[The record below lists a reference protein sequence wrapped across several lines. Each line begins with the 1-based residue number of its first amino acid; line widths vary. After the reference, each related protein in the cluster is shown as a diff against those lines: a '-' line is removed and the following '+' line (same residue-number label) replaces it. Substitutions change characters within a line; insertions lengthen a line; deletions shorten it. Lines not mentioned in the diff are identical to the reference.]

1 METCVNILIWGIGI
15 FIILAIIG
23 YIQERKSQQRIAAE
37 IARKR
42 ALLKHVDS
50 EEPQVINE
58 YYSKIVNR
66 DYSAFQDICNK
77 NSELM
82 GNFAKNCL
90 ELSSDCYMFIMLYQ
104 QLKHVPNTITR
115 PDGEEFEFSDYKWD
129 KELNACRETKAV
141 LKATENLP
149 VALFSDVF
157 CFSSNEEK
165 QKTID
170 ALTKLASKEKLASG
184 DIPAWPQKIF
194 GQSVYYEIFKKD
206 RLNTIKLNKV
216 EVVEFVMNEPEYYEH
231 LTTFGN
237 MIAQFYQT
245 QHLVKEHFYHY
256 IKLLDDIVK
265 TNKDYKTFTQDQ
277 KNILATCALLF
288 RCIENMCTMR
298 LIDRDYDAP
307 NNGFEKSSLGTC
319 SGVDGYILNAIQMFG
334 AADYQDAKGQA
345 KAQIMS
351 LEDLLEQKVQE
362 VKELIEQCNDALIE
376 LGEIELSFFPTH
388 RFVVQTIINAN
399 FDDQVCQDANRKF
412 GRVINNLIQLTRDE
426 GNVLSWYEE
435 GHMPL
440 LADIGFCSAHKV
452 FFSDDG
458 LVFGDDYKDLSESQ
472 WPTKVIGSSAYN
484 KLFHADNLDELD
496 FEQEEYDE
504 FLAHI
509 GETITCLHRIQGIA
523 TSYCEALSEI
533 DRLYT
538 ELSVEI
544 IEYSKDLDRVMDRAM
559 ERAKVQKIVHHM
571 HICYEA
577 FQKIYNFENGC
588 FISKLPD
595 DYAWGCQYV
604 DVSRI
609 KSLVKSKD
617 EIINFIKNPPAQFTP
632 QVQPPVQQKAQ
643 AQAQQ
648 RASVNK
654 RSQSSNTSDDEALN
668 QLLGMDPQLQAAAVL
683 EALYESIKDPSIL
696 SDLDFDALKMYVKS
710 IELTH
715 EAAVQ
720 QNNYDALNKID
731 MCKDVLIAHAGRELY
746 QKAYNSFI
754 KNKDFYD
761 PYLRVV
767 KFNIN
772 KPVYS
777 KDELID
783 EMVMATAALQYTIV
797 GEYIK
802 ACHMRLEAL
811 DSIYQNS
818 SWNIPERELNRR
830 LEQQFTMF
838 D

>member
-66 DYSAFQDICNK
+66 DYYAFQDICNK

-165 QKTID
+165 KKTID

-376 LGEIELSFFPTH
+376 LGKIELSFFPTH
-388 RFVVQTIINAN
+388 RFVVQTVINAN

-426 GNVLSWYEE
+426 GDVLSWYKD

-452 FFSDDG
+452 FLSDDG

-509 GETITCLHRIQGIA
+509 GETITSLHRIQGIA

-533 DRLYT
+533 KFLYT
-538 ELSVEI
+538 ELGVEI
-544 IEYSKDLDRVMDRAM
+544 IEYSKDLDRAMDRAM
-559 ERAKVQKIVHHM
+559 DRAKVQKIVHHM

-595 DYAWGCQYV
+595 DYACGCQYV

-617 EIINFIKNPPAQFTP
+617 EIINFIKNPPAQVT
-632 QVQPPVQQKAQ
+632 PPVQQKAQ

-648 RASVNK
+648 SASVNK
-654 RSQSSNTSDDEALN
+654 RSQSYKMSDD
-668 QLLGMDPQLQAAAVL
+668 AAA
-683 EALYESIKDPSIL
+683 ALGQNPQIAIALSLYTLGESIKNPSIL
-696 SDLDFDALKMYVKS
+696 SDLDFDELKMYVKS
-710 IELTH
+710 IEFTH
-715 EAAVQ
+715 EAAVL
-720 QNNYDALNKID
+720 QNNYDVLNTMERYKD
-731 MCKDVLIAHAGRELY
+731 MLIAHAGRELY

-754 KNKDFYD
+754 KNKEFYE
-761 PYLRVV
+761 PYLRAV

-783 EMVMATAALQYTIV
+783 EIVMAAVALQYTIV

-802 ACHMRLEAL
+802 ACQMRIEAL
-811 DSIYQNS
+811 NSIWQNS
-818 SWNIPERELNRR
+818 SWNISTRELDRR
-830 LEQQFTMF
+830 LEQQMTMF

>member
-90 ELSSDCYMFIMLYQ
+90 ELKSDCYMFIMLYE

-115 PDGEEFEFSDYKWD
+115 PDGEEFEFSDYKWE

-165 QKTID
+165 KKTID
-170 ALTKLASKEKLASG
+170 ALTKLASKDKLASG

-256 IKLLDDIVK
+256 IRLLDDIVK

-376 LGEIELSFFPTH
+376 LGKIELSFFPTH

-399 FDDQVCQDANRKF
+399 IIIPNFDAQVSQDANRKF
-412 GRVINNLIQLTRDE
+412 GRVKNTLFQLTRDE

-509 GETITCLHRIQGIA
+509 GETITSLHRIQGIA

-533 DRLYT
+533 NSLYSK
-538 ELSVEI
+538 LSVEI
-544 IEYSKDLDRVMDRAM
+544 IEYSNDLDRSMDRAT
-559 ERAKVQKIVHHM
+559 ERAMVQKIMHHM
-571 HICYEA
+571 LICYEA

-617 EIINFIKNPPAQFTP
+617 EIINFIKNPPAQVTP
-632 QVQPPVQQKAQ
+632 
-643 AQAQQ
+643 QAQQ
-648 RASVNK
+648 SASVNK
-654 RSQSSNTSDDEALN
+654 RSQSYKMSDD
-668 QLLGMDPQLQAAAVL
+668 AAA
-683 EALYESIKDPSIL
+683 ALGQNPQILIAVSLSTLQESIKDPSIL

-715 EAAVQ
+715 EAAVL
-720 QNNYDALNKID
+720 QNNYDALNTMEMYKD
-731 MCKDVLIAHAGRELY
+731 MLIAHAGRELY

-754 KNKDFYD
+754 KNKEFYD
-761 PYLRVV
+761 PYLRAV

-783 EMVMATAALQYTIV
+783 EIVMATLALQYTLF

-802 ACHMRLEAL
+802 ACQMRLEAL
-811 DSIYQNS
+811 DSICQNS
-818 SWNIPERELNRR
+818 SWNVSTRELDRR
-830 LEQQFTMF
+830 FEQQFTMF

>member
-1 METCVNILIWGIGI
+1 METFFKLLVWIVIIA
-15 FIILAIIG
+15 FIINFFKK
-23 YIQERKSQQRIAAE
+23 RKAKKAFQAE
-37 IARKR
+37 IARRR

-50 EEPQVINE
+50 EDPQVIDE

-90 ELSSDCYMFIMLYQ
+90 ELKSDCYMFIMLYQ
-104 QLKHVPNTITR
+104 QLKHAPNTITS
-115 PDGEEFEFSDYKWD
+115 PFGKDFEFSSCKLD

-157 CFSSNEEK
+157 CYSSNEEK

-170 ALTKLASKEKLASG
+170 ALTKLASKEKLALG

-206 RLNTIKLNKV
+206 KLNTINLNKV
-216 EVVEFVMNEPEYYEH
+216 EVVEFVMNESEYYEH
-231 LTTFGN
+231 LSYFGN
-237 MIAQFYQT
+237 MIAHFYQT
-245 QHLVKEHFYHY
+245 QNLVKEHFYHY

-265 TNKDYKTFTQDQ
+265 TNKDYNTFTQEQ
-277 KNILATCALLF
+277 KDILVTCALLSRF
-288 RCIENMCTMR
+288 NESMCTMK

-307 NNGFEKSSLGTC
+307 NNGFERCCLGTC
-319 SGVDGYILNAIQMFG
+319 SGLDSYILDAIQTFG

-376 LGEIELSFFPTH
+376 LGEKELSLFSTH
-388 RFVVQTIINAN
+388 CFVVKTIINAN
-399 FDDQVCQDANRKF
+399 FDAQVSQDANRKF
-412 GRVINNLIQLTRDE
+412 GRVINNLIQLAGDE
-426 GNVLSWYEE
+426 GDVLSWYEE

-533 DRLYT
+533 KFPYID
-538 ELSVEI
+538 LSVEI
-544 IEYSKDLDRVMDRAM
+544 IEYSFDLDRAMDRATD
-559 ERAKVQKIVHHM
+559 RAMVQKMMHHM
-571 HICYEA
+571 LICYEA

-617 EIINFIKNPPAQFTP
+617 EIINFIKNPPAQVT
-632 QVQPPVQQKAQ
+632 PPVQQKAQ

-654 RSQSSNTSDDEALN
+654 RSQSYKMSDD
-668 QLLGMDPQLQAAAVL
+668 AAAALVQNPQILIALSLSTL
-683 EALYESIKDPSIL
+683 EESIKDPSIL
-696 SDLDFDALKMYVKS
+696 SDLDFDDLKMYVKS
-710 IELTH
+710 IELSH
-715 EAAVQ
+715 EVAVQ
-720 QNNYDALNKID
+720 QHNYDLLN
-731 MCKDVLIAHAGRELY
+731 
-746 QKAYNSFI
+746 
-754 KNKDFYD
+754 
-761 PYLRVV
+761 
-767 KFNIN
+767 
-772 KPVYS
+772 
-777 KDELID
+777 
-783 EMVMATAALQYTIV
+783 T
-797 GEYIK
+797 
-802 ACHMRLEAL
+802 
-811 DSIYQNS
+811 
-818 SWNIPERELNRR
+818 
-830 LEQQFTMF
+830 
-838 D
+838 

>member
-23 YIQERKSQQRIAAE
+23 YINERKSQQRIAAE

-50 EEPQVINE
+50 EDPQVISD

-90 ELSSDCYMFIMLYQ
+90 ELSSDCYMFIMLYE

-165 QKTID
+165 KKTID
-170 ALTKLASKEKLASG
+170 ALTKLASKDKLASG

-216 EVVEFVMNEPEYYEH
+216 EVIEFVMNEADYYEH

-237 MIAQFYQT
+237 TIAQFYQT
-245 QHLVKEHFYHY
+245 QYLLKEHFYHY

-277 KNILATCALLF
+277 KNILATCILLF

-298 LIDRDYDAP
+298 LIDKDYDAP
-307 NNGFEKSSLGTC
+307 NNGFEKSSLSTC

-362 VKELIEQCNDALIE
+362 VKELIEQCNDALIK
-376 LGEIELSFFPTH
+376 LGEEELSFFPVH
-388 RFVVQTIINAN
+388 DMVLGGFINSN
-399 FDDQVCQDANRKF
+399 FDAQVCKEANSQY
-412 GRVINNLIQLTRDE
+412 GRVKKILSQFTNDE
-426 GNVLSWYEE
+426 GNGLSWYEE

-458 LVFGDDYKDLSESQ
+458 IVFGTNYKDISECQ

-509 GETITCLHRIQGIA
+509 GETITSLHRIQGIA

-533 DRLYT
+533 YSLYT
-538 ELSVEI
+538 
-544 IEYSKDLDRVMDRAM
+544 DLNAKTLAYVLDEDRAN
-559 ERAKVQKIVHHM
+559 AQKVHHM
-571 HICYEA
+571 HVCYEA
-577 FQKIYNFENGC
+577 FQKVYNFENGC

-609 KSLVKSKD
+609 KGLVKSKD
-617 EIINFIKNPPAQFTP
+617 EIINFINNPPAQFTP
-632 QVQPPVQQKAQ
+632 QIQPPVQQKAQ
-643 AQAQQ
+643 AQQ
-648 RASVNK
+648 RASLNK
-654 RSQSSNTSDDEALN
+654 RSQSSNTSDDEEALN
-668 QLLGMDPQLQAAAVL
+668 QLLGQDPQLQAAAVL
-683 EALYESIKDPSIL
+683 MTLNDSIKDPSIL
-696 SDLDFDALKMYVKS
+696 SDLDFDELKMYVKS
-710 IELTH
+710 IELMH
-715 EAAVQ
+715 ETAVQ
-720 QNNYDALNKID
+720 QHDYDFLNNID
-731 MCKDVLIAHAGRELY
+731 MFKDVLIAHAGRDLY

-754 KNKDFYD
+754 KNKHFYD
-761 PYLRVV
+761 PYLRAV

-772 KPVYS
+772 KPVHS

-783 EMVMATAALQYTIV
+783 EMVMALAALQYTLV
-797 GEYIK
+797 DEYIK
-802 ACHMRLEAL
+802 ACQMRLEAL
-811 DSIYQNS
+811 DSIYRNS
-818 SWNIPERELNRR
+818 SWNILEWELTRR
-830 LEQQFTMF
+830 LEQQMAMF

>member
-1 METCVNILIWGIGI
+1 METFFKLLVWIVIIA
-15 FIILAIIG
+15 FIINFFKK
-23 YIQERKSQQRIAAE
+23 RKAKKAFQAE
-37 IARKR
+37 IARRR

-50 EEPQVINE
+50 EDPQVIDE

-90 ELSSDCYMFIMLYQ
+90 ELKSDCYMFIMLYQ
-104 QLKHVPNTITR
+104 QLKHAPNTITS
-115 PDGEEFEFSDYKWD
+115 PFGKDFEFSSCKLD

-157 CFSSNEEK
+157 CYSSNEEK

-170 ALTKLASKEKLASG
+170 ALTKLASKEKLALG

-206 RLNTIKLNKV
+206 KLNTINLNKV
-216 EVVEFVMNEPEYYEH
+216 EVVEFVMNESEYYEH
-231 LTTFGN
+231 LSYFGN
-237 MIAQFYQT
+237 MIAHFYQT
-245 QHLVKEHFYHY
+245 QNLVKEHFYHY

-265 TNKDYKTFTQDQ
+265 TNKDYNTFTQEQ
-277 KNILATCALLF
+277 KDILVTCALLSRF
-288 RCIENMCTMR
+288 NESMCTMK

-307 NNGFEKSSLGTC
+307 NNGFERCCLGTC
-319 SGVDGYILNAIQMFG
+319 SGLDSYILDAIQTFG

-345 KAQIMS
+345 KEQIMS

-376 LGEIELSFFPTH
+376 LGEIELSFFPAH

-426 GNVLSWYEE
+426 GNVLSWYKE

-509 GETITCLHRIQGIA
+509 GETITSLHRIQGIA

-533 DRLYT
+533 KILYT

-544 IEYSKDLDRVMDRAM
+544 IEYSKDLDQAMDRAM

-571 HICYEA
+571 LICYEA
-577 FQKIYNFENGC
+577 FQKVYNFENGC

-617 EIINFIKNPPAQFTP
+617 EIINFIKNPPAQVTP
-632 QVQPPVQQKAQ
+632 PVQPPVQQKAQ

-654 RSQSSNTSDDEALN
+654 RSQSYKISDDDAADLAQNPIPKIALV
-668 QLLGMDPQLQAAAVL
+668 LMAL
-683 EALYESIKDPSIL
+683 EASIKDPSIL
-696 SDLDFDALKMYVKS
+696 SVMDFDELKMYVKS
-710 IELTH
+710 IELSH
-715 EAAVQ
+715 EAAMQKNDYNFLRKREVY
-720 QNNYDALNKID
+720 ND
-731 MCKDVLIAHAGRELY
+731 MLIAHAGRELY

-754 KNKDFYD
+754 KNKEFYD

-783 EMVMATAALQYTIV
+783 EIVMATAALQYTIV
-797 GEYIK
+797 DEYIK
-802 ACHMRLEAL
+802 ACQMRLEAL
-811 DSIYQNS
+811 SSIWQNS
-818 SWNIPERELNRR
+818 SWNISTREIDRR
-830 LEQQFTMF
+830 FKQQITMF

>member
-170 ALTKLASKEKLASG
+170 ALTKLASKDKLTSG
-184 DIPAWPQKIF
+184 DIPTWPQKIF

-319 SGVDGYILNAIQMFG
+319 SRVDGYILNAIQMFG

-362 VKELIEQCNDALIE
+362 VKELIEQCNDALIK
-376 LGEIELSFFPTH
+376 LGKIELSFFPTH

-412 GRVINNLIQLTRDE
+412 GRVINNLIQLAGDE
-426 GNVLSWYEE
+426 GDVLSWYKD

-509 GETITCLHRIQGIA
+509 GETITSLHRIQGIA

-533 DRLYT
+533 NSLYSKLNA
-538 ELSVEI
+538 EINEYSVEL
-544 IEYSKDLDRVMDRAM
+544 DLATERATERAM
-559 ERAKVQKIVHHM
+559 VQKMMHHM
-571 HICYEA
+571 LICYEA
-577 FQKIYNFENGC
+577 FQKVYNFENGC

-617 EIINFIKNPPAQFTP
+617 EIINFIKNPPAQVTP
-632 QVQPPVQQKAQ
+632 PVQPPVQQKAQ

-668 QLLGMDPQLQAAAVL
+668 QLLGIDPQLQADAVL

-720 QNNYDALNKID
+720 QHNYDLLNKID

-783 EMVMATAALQYTIV
+783 EMVMATLALQYTIV